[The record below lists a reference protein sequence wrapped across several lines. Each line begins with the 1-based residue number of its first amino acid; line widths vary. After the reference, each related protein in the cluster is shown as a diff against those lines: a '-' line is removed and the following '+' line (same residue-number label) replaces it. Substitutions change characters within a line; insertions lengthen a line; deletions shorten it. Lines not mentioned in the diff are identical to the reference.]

1 MRAQLDDL
9 GEDREAAKTGV
20 EDEEFGRT
28 GHARRISKR
37 IGQASRDKINAAA
50 LTSWFDQSNIF
61 LMREVQA
68 SDAKARL
75 AELLTAVERGETIVI
90 TRHGRRIARLAPET
104 GFKQAEIER
113 AIDDLARFRESAG
126 KAPLAEILSARHRG
140 HKY

>member
-1 MRAQLDDL
+1 M
-9 GEDREAAKTGV
+9 
-20 EDEEFGRT
+20 
-28 GHARRISKR
+28 RRISKP
-37 IGQASRDKINAAA
+37 IGQDTRDKINAI
-50 LTSWFDQSNIF
+50 LTSLFDQSNIF
-61 LMREVQA
+61 FMREVQA

-104 GFKQAEIER
+104 SFRRAEIER

-126 KAPLAEILSARHRG
+126 KAPLAEVLSARHRG

>member
-1 MRAQLDDL
+1 VRAQLDGL
-9 GEDREAAKTGV
+9 GEDREAAKAGV

-28 GHARRISKR
+28 GHVRRISKP
-37 IGQASRDKINAAA
+37 IGQASRDKINAI
-50 LTSWFDQSNIF
+50 LTSLLDQSNIF

-104 GFKQAEIER
+104 SFKRAEIER

-126 KAPLAEILSARHRG
+126 KAPLAEVLSARHRG